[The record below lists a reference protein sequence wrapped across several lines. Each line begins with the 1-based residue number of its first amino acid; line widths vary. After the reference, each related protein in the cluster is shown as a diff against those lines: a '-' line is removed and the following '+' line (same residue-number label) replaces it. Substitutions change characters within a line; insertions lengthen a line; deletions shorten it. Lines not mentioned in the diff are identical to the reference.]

1 MKMIFRVFLAA
12 VLLVPSLC
20 FSQILSV
27 FDEDNGLPIEYATII
42 SNNPRVVTTTNRKGQ
57 ADISAFNGA
66 EHIEIRMIGYTTLVT
81 NYAELEFDRWRAF
94 LKSDNLSLE
103 TVVVSATRTFEP
115 KSDIPVKVTTISPRE
130 VKLQNP
136 QTAADLLGTTGE
148 VFIQK
153 SQQGG
158 GSPMIRGFATNRVL
172 LAVDGVRMNTA
183 IFRSGNVQNVISI
196 DPFTIENTEII
207 FGPGS
212 VLYGSDAIGGVM
224 SFYTKDAELSIDDKP
239 LFGANATVRGASAN
253 REFTGHVDVN
263 MGWRKWALRMSITTS
278 NYGDLTMGK
287 QGPDEYL
294 RNWYVKRINNTDSIV
309 ANDDPRLQVPSGFS
323 VNSGLAKIRF
333 RPNQRWDFNYTF
345 NYSATTNYDR
355 YDRLI
360 ETRNGTPRNAEWYY
374 GPQIWMF
381 NLFNMT
387 HVAAGGIYDEM
398 NVRLAYQHFEESRND
413 RRLNSTN
420 LRQRTELVDAYS
432 ANLDFIK
439 AVGRQTF
446 FYGAEAIFN
455 EVNSNGKEKDIT
467 TGVTN
472 PAAAR
477 YPNSTWASYA
487 AYLTYQIKFS
497 EKLLLQA
504 GARYNQFL
512 LHANFSN
519 NADFYPLPFET
530 ARINTGALT
539 GSLGMDYRP
548 VKDLTIGAH
557 VSTGFRSPNVDD
569 IGKVFDSEP
578 GAVVVPNP
586 DLQAEYATNLE
597 VDIAKRFKNAFK
609 VDVAGF
615 YTILQNAMVRLPY
628 TLSGQDSIT
637 YDGEQSQVQA
647 IQNASQAT
655 VYGVQVGLDV
665 NLPAGFDIRSKFS
678 WQRGEE
684 RLADG
689 STARLRHA
697 APWFGL
703 TGLRYNYKL
712 LTVDL
717 YANYSGEVSF
727 DNLPPS
733 EQAKPHIYAVDEN
746 GNPYSPRWYSLNV
759 KALIR
764 ISNQFN
770 VSAGVENITNQ
781 RYRTY
786 SSGQV
791 APGVNVILAINAS
804 F

>member
-1 MKMIFRVFLAA
+1 
-12 VLLVPSLC
+12 
-20 FSQILSV
+20 
-27 FDEDNGLPIEYATII
+27 
-42 SNNPRVVTTTNRKGQ
+42 
-57 ADISAFNGA
+57 
-66 EHIEIRMIGYTTLVT
+66 
-81 NYAELEFDRWRAF
+81 
-94 LKSDNLSLE
+94 
-103 TVVVSATRTFEP
+103 
-115 KSDIPVKVTTISPRE
+115 
-130 VKLQNP
+130 
-136 QTAADLLGTTGE
+136 
-148 VFIQK
+148 
-153 SQQGG
+153 
-158 GSPMIRGFATNRVL
+158 
-172 LAVDGVRMNTA
+172 
-183 IFRSGNVQNVISI
+183 
-196 DPFTIENTEII
+196 
-207 FGPGS
+207 
-212 VLYGSDAIGGVM
+212 
-224 SFYTKDAELSIDDKP
+224 
-239 LFGANATVRGASAN
+239 
-253 REFTGHVDVN
+253 
-263 MGWRKWALRMSITTS
+263 
-278 NYGDLTMGK
+278 
-287 QGPDEYL
+287 
-294 RNWYVKRINNTDSIV
+294 
-309 ANDDPRLQVPSGFS
+309 
-323 VNSGLAKIRF
+323 
-333 RPNQRWDFNYTF
+333 
-345 NYSATTNYDR
+345 
-355 YDRLI
+355 
-360 ETRNGTPRNAEWYY
+360 
-374 GPQIWMF
+374 
-381 NLFNMT
+381 
-387 HVAAGGIYDEM
+387 
-398 NVRLAYQHFEESRND
+398 
-413 RRLNSTN
+413 
-420 LRQRTELVDAYS
+420 
-432 ANLDFIK
+432 
-439 AVGRQTF
+439 
-446 FYGAEAIFN
+446 
-455 EVNSNGKEKDIT
+455 
-467 TGVTN
+467 
-472 PAAAR
+472 
-477 YPNSTWASYA
+477 
-487 AYLTYQIKFS
+487 
-497 EKLLLQA
+497 
-504 GARYNQFL
+504 
-512 LHANFSN
+512 
-519 NADFYPLPFET
+519 
-530 ARINTGALT
+530 
-539 GSLGMDYRP
+539 
-548 VKDLTIGAH
+548 